1 MAYTINLIH
10 RGPQVISGFDLFDEC
25 QYGADKL
32 FLRGHFCCPTAIKEQ
47 VEIALDGDS
56 LDEAKL
62 KDIYETE
69 ITDEFK
75 KHKLGIGNPL
85 TETPE
90 DGDLNKV
97 PTIALNRYY
106 IPNKKFW
113 NNAVPSDVE
122 NPYKASAAVKFS
134 LRVYFRDDYAYIDF
148 GCPWE
153 FTSEYGTG
161 SLDGAETTTAE
172 NFINNIVLFNCHFI
186 SKEDALII
194 LDKIFGNVSENQ
206 EKLYIQKTEPQFA
219 LMTTELMDSDGSII
233 SL

>member
-32 FLRGHFCCPTAIKEQ
+32 FLRGHFCCPTVIKEQ
-47 VEIALDGDS
+47 VEIALGGGT

-90 DGDLNKV
+90 NGDLTDV
-97 PTIALNRYY
+97 PTIALNRYH

-113 NNAVPSDVE
+113 NNTPPSDVA
-122 NPYKASAAVKFS
+122 NPYKASAAVTFS
-134 LRVYFRDDYAYIDF
+134 LRVYFRDDYAYINF
-148 GCPWE
+148 GMPWSAVMDE
-153 FTSEYGTG
+153 TKDEVATTV
-161 SLDGAETTTAE
+161 SLSAEE
-172 NFINNIVLFNCHFI
+172 MIKNFRLLQCHFI
-186 SKEDALII
+186 SKEDALQI
-194 LDKIFGNVSENQ
+194 LNSIFEGFG
-206 EKLYIQKTEPQFA
+206 TEVAQVDEILEFFTDEGEA
-219 LMTTELMDSDGSII
+219 I